1 MRLPED
7 LNIRFWQEVRQL
19 EEGKKM
25 PYIST
30 FEQMAIRKGQ
40 EEGRQEGKQEGMQ
53 QEVLRLLTQILII
66 KFKEIPSNII
76 ERLENITDTEVLEL
90 LHSHA
95 VLCDSIEDFEKIM
108 NDIDK
113 K

>member
-1 MRLPED
+1 
-7 LNIRFWQEVRQL
+7 
-19 EEGKKM
+19 M

-30 FEQMAIRKGQ
+30 FEQMAIKKGQ
-40 EEGRQEGKQEGMQ
+40 EEGRQEGMQ
-53 QEVLRLLTQILII
+53 QEVLRLLMQILII
-66 KFKEIPSNII
+66 KFKEIPKNII

-95 VLCDSIEDFEKIM
+95 ILCNSIEDFEKIM